1 MKPKVTFEIVALG
14 IIYLAFASLT
24 IYSGI
29 TFSKTIYW
37 VQLHTIITSLLVGVV
52 FFGNVFYLYP
62 TIFTS
67 AKRKY
72 WSISII
78 VLTVCFL
85 LESLVHAYKAS
96 ALIKDQRGLD
106 FDPYYML
113 FQPFNLEESIPVVFG
128 TFVLS
133 LVYAFIKKEWQTMHR
148 TRSSKSEPAGLY

>member
-1 MKPKVTFEIVALG
+1 MKPKAIIEIVALG
-14 IIYLAFASLT
+14 IIYLAFASVH

-29 TFSKTIYW
+29 NFSKTIYW
-37 VQLHTIITSLLVGVV
+37 VQIHTATTSLIVGVV

-62 TIFTS
+62 TFFAS

-78 VLTVCFL
+78 VLAICFL

-106 FDPYYML
+106 FDPYPMM

-128 TFVLS
+128 TFILS
-133 LVYAFIKKEWQTMHR
+133 LVYAFIKKEWQTTH
-148 TRSSKSEPAGLY
+148 KPATGTGMPG